1 MTREELIRR
10 KKEKALTV
18 KELSRLS
25 GVPAG
30 TINKIITGET
40 GKPRPDTMKALE
52 SVLLPRYD
60 WSFSEVTRL
69 AESGAGGLPF
79 RQNEYTV
86 YDLEH
91 LPSGMRAEL
100 TDGRLYFME
109 APSICHQKAAEFI
122 RDRVESHIREKG
134 GKCLT
139 VLSPGVREEENE
151 KDFFI
156 PDFAVVCDPGKVKG
170 PYIVGAPD
178 FILEVVS
185 PSSARRDKLTKTDR
199 YERMGV
205 REYWILDI
213 LHRQLITYDYQG
225 EITIRV
231 QGLSGK
237 TGLSLFGGR
246 PEIDLDELRK
256 IIELFSE

>member
-10 KKEKALTV
+10 KKGKALTV

-25 GVPAG
+25 GVPVG

-40 GKPRPDTMKALE
+40 EKPRPDTMKALE
-52 SVLLPRYD
+52 AVLLPKYD
-60 WSFSEVTRL
+60 WSISASERL
-69 AESGAGGLPF
+69 AEPGSDGLSF

-100 TDGRLYFME
+100 TDGRLYIME

-170 PYIVGAPD
+170 AYIVGAPD

-185 PSSARRDKLTKTDR
+185 PSSARRDKLTKADR

-205 REYWILDI
+205 REYWILDT

-225 EITIRV
+225 EVTLRV

-256 IIELFSE
+256 IIEMFSE

>member
-1 MTREELIRR
+1 MNREELIRR
-10 KKEKALTV
+10 KKEKAMTV

-25 GVPAG
+25 GVPVG

-40 GKPRPDTMKALE
+40 GRPRPDTMKALE
-52 SVLLPRYD
+52 AVLLPEYD
-60 WSFSEVTRL
+60 WNFSTAERL
-69 AESGAGGLPF
+69 AERSAEGLF
-79 RQNEYTV
+79 SLQNEYTIF
-86 YDLEH
+86 DLEH
-91 LPSGMRAEL
+91 LPSGIRAEL
-100 TDGRLYFME
+100 TDGRLYIME

-134 GKCLT
+134 SKCLT

-156 PDFAVVCDPGKVKG
+156 PDFAVVCDPGKVKAS
-170 PYIVGAPD
+170 YIAGAPD

-185 PSSARRDKLTKTDR
+185 PSSARRDKLTKADR

-205 REYWILDI
+205 REYWILDT
-213 LHRQLITYDYQG
+213 LHRQLITYDYRG

-237 TGLSLFGGR
+237 TGLSLFDGR

>member
-1 MTREELIRR
+1 
-10 KKEKALTV
+10 
-18 KELSRLS
+18 
-25 GVPAG
+25 
-30 TINKIITGET
+30 
-40 GKPRPDTMKALE
+40 
-52 SVLLPRYD
+52 
-60 WSFSEVTRL
+60 
-69 AESGAGGLPF
+69 
-79 RQNEYTV
+79 
-86 YDLEH
+86 
-91 LPSGMRAEL
+91 
-100 TDGRLYFME
+100 ME
-109 APSICHQKAAEFI
+109 APTICHQKAAEFI

-170 PYIVGAPD
+170 AYIVGAPD

-185 PSSARRDKLTKTDR
+185 PSSARRDKLTKADR

-205 REYWILDI
+205 REYWILDT
-213 LHRQLITYDYQG
+213 LHGQLITYDYQG

-246 PEIDLDELRK
+246 PEIDLDELQK
-256 IIELFSE
+256 IIEMFSE